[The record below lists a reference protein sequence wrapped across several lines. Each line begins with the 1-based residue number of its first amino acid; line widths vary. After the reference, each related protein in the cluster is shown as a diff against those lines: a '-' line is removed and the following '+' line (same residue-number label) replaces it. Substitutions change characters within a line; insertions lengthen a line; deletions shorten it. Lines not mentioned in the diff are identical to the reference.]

1 MLVYICDYILLCQL
15 TVFSLFFFSKA
26 TITILANDDAHGV
39 LSFNNSD
46 HFFLRE
52 QTAIYLM
59 ESVAVL
65 NIIREPPQGIF
76 GTVTVQYLVSEINS
90 SEPSVDL
97 TPSQGYIVLEEGVRL
112 KVIR

>member
-1 MLVYICDYILLCQL
+1 M
-15 TVFSLFFFSKA
+15 
-26 TITILANDDAHGV
+26 
-39 LSFNNSD
+39 SFNNSD

-52 QTAIYLM
+52 QTALHLM

-76 GTVTVQYLVSEINS
+76 GTVSVQYLVSEINS

-97 TPSQGYIVLEEGVRL
+97 TPSEGYIVLEEGVRL
-112 KVIR
+112 KVI

>member
-1 MLVYICDYILLCQL
+1 MYSYVFHLSMCTIIFYDVYC
-15 TVFSLFFFSKA
+15 VFFSKA
-26 TITILANDDAHGV
+26 TITILANDDGHGI

-52 QTAIYLM
+52 QTTLRLM
-59 ESVAVL
+59 ESIAVL

-90 SEPSVDL
+90 SKPSVDL
-97 TPSQGYIVLEEGVRL
+97 TPSQGYIVLEEGVRF
-112 KVIR
+112 KVI